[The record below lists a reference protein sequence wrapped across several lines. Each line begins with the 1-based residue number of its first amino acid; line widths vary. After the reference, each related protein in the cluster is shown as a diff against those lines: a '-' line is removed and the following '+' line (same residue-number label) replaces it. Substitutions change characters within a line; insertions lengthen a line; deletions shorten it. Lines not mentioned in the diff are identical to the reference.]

1 MHVRTVRAALGS
13 RSFPLFLSRRM
24 RFQGDGFLGWTRCG
38 RPRGSPRFG
47 TRGTHDDVE
56 NERELEL
63 LLTDELDEGV
73 ADDLPLDLR
82 GGGSVAS
89 HRPSVSLG
97 GLLGG
102 AAAGDEGGAG
112 QLDGRHG
119 GHVCPG
125 VCLDPVRW
133 RELSRRGAYL
143 GCAGAQSSVAR
154 KGAYPF
160 VKDRAL
166 IG

>member
-63 LLTDELDEGV
+63 ILTDELDEGV

-89 HRPSVSLG
+89 
-97 GLLGG
+97 
-102 AAAGDEGGAG
+102 
-112 QLDGRHG
+112 
-119 GHVCPG
+119 
-125 VCLDPVRW
+125 
-133 RELSRRGAYL
+133 
-143 GCAGAQSSVAR
+143 SS
-154 KGAYPF
+154 PF
-160 VKDRAL
+160 
-166 IG
+166 G